1 MAQKKN
7 CKFMLVLFL
16 SIIYT
21 QPAKRKNCL
30 AERFSGGK
38 LELQRIPAT
47 YRKSY
52 AEVIHTAE
60 KEHGRGNF
68 ELLTIKKID
77 ELAGIKLYN
86 MEFVQ
91 AVIGLKTRP

>member
-1 MAQKKN
+1 MQKGSLGEN
-7 CKFMLVLFL
+7 L
-16 SIIYT
+16 SYKEYQQLI
-21 QPAKRKNCL
+21 
-30 AERFSGGK
+30 G
-38 LELQRIPAT
+38 
-47 YRKSY
+47 KSY

-91 AVIGLKTRP
+91 AVIGLKTKP